1 MAKVN
6 NGFPAKRHR
15 IAINGS
21 SHPTPMGMVTMTTK
35 VDGQARSWTV
45 KEGSHHL
52 AGYAAAISAMKS
64 AHAAGVTHLELQT
77 PANLMRRQATGTF
90 ACKDADLA
98 LMLAICEMYAADFD
112 DVDWLQGPA

>member
-6 NGFPAKRHR
+6 NGFLAKRHR

-21 SHPTPMGMVTMTTK
+21 AHPAPIGMITMTTK

-64 AHAAGVTHLELQT
+64 AHADGVTHLELQT
-77 PANLMRRQATGTF
+77 PANLMRRQAT
-90 ACKDADLA
+90 APCKYSSPALYYRWAIVQRAELA
-98 LMLAICEMYAADFD
+98 NL
-112 DVDWLQGPA
+112 